1 VRLDGDQKTLL
12 YANYYW
18 KHIHAVNQTTS
29 EIQAHR
35 VCLFVVLLLDENLT
49 HSGQISF
56 IRFIT
61 LREERLNDGE
71 SKKEVSNIYNFKER
85 KESATLTATSTSFT
99 TRSQELPLPSVF

>member
-12 YANYYW
+12 YASYYW
-18 KHIHAVNQTTS
+18 KNIHAVNQTAF
-29 EIQAHR
+29 EIHAHR
-35 VCLFVVLLLDENLT
+35 DTKTVGVCLFVVLLLDENLT

-71 SKKEVSNIYNFKER
+71 SNKEVSNI
-85 KESATLTATSTSFT
+85 
-99 TRSQELPLPSVF
+99 